1 MTTATLSPKF
11 QLVVPKEV
19 RDQMNLDPGMQ
30 FAVIPYEGRIEFVP
44 LRPIEELEGKFK
56 GINTDNIREKKDRS
70 L

>member
-19 RDQMNLDPGMQ
+19 RDQMHLDPGMQ
-30 FAVIPYEGRIEFVP
+30 FAVIPFGGRIEFIP

-56 GINTDNIREKKDRS
+56 GMDTDNIREKKDRP